1 MYELREGLK
10 KMDFQFSEEILSI
23 QDTARKFAQNEIL
36 PRVAEDEK
44 NHTFQRDILNK
55 MGELGFF
62 GCPIPEE
69 HGGSNLGFL
78 AHTVVTEEIA
88 KISGSLRA
96 AFNMQTMGTAREI
109 FQFGTESQK
118 KKYIPKLVNAEYVG
132 CIGITEPNA
141 GSDVGNLKTRAEKKG
156 DKYILNGSKNWI
168 TYAQV
173 ADVGIIYAYTDPS
186 KRYKGMSAFIVDM
199 HLKGVTTGPT
209 AEKLG
214 WNACPTGEIFFD
226 EVEVP
231 AENLLGLE
239 EGRGFEFCMASLN
252 NTRLTAAAGGLGVS
266 QGLIDEAVKYA
277 KDREQFG
284 KPIGQFQMVQ
294 EELARM
300 IVETEAAR
308 LMTYRCAM
316 QKDAGNLHNNLE
328 TSMAKYYASDV
339 ASRVADGALR
349 ILGAYGYSSEYPV
362 ERLLRD
368 AKLPQILEGSANIL
382 KMIIA
387 TDALGYRKANR

>member
-1 MYELREGLK
+1 
-10 KMDFQFSEEILSI
+10 MDFEFSEEVAAI
-23 QDTARKFAQNEIL
+23 QDVARKFVQNEIW

-44 NHTFQRDILNK
+44 NHTFQKDIVNR
-55 MGELGFF
+55 MGGLGFF

-69 HGGSNLGFL
+69 YGGSNLGFL
-78 AHTVVTEEIA
+78 AHAVVTEEIA
-88 KISGSLRA
+88 KASGSLRA
-96 AFNMQTMGTAREI
+96 AFNMQTMGTAKEI
-109 FQFGTESQK
+109 FQYGTEDQK
-118 KKYIPKLVNAEYVG
+118 RRYVPKLVSSEYIG

-141 GSDVGNLKTRAEKKG
+141 GTDVGALKTKAEKQG
-156 DKYILNGSKNWI
+156 DVYILTGSKTWI

-173 ADVGIIYAYTDPS
+173 ADVGVIYVYTDPS
-186 KRYKGMSAFIVDM
+186 TKYKGMSAFIVDM
-199 HLKGVTTGPT
+199 QSKGVTTGPT

-226 EVEVP
+226 DVEVP
-231 AENLLGLE
+231 AENLLGLV
-239 EGRGFEFCMASLN
+239 EGKGFAHCMGSLD
-252 NTRLTAAAGGLGVS
+252 NTRLTAAAGALGAS
-266 QGLIDEAVKYA
+266 QGLVDEAVKYA
-277 KDREQFG
+277 KEREQFG
-284 KPIGQFQMVQ
+284 NPIGQFQMIQ

-308 LMTYRCAM
+308 LLTYRCAV
-316 QKDAGNLHNNLE
+316 QKDAGNTNNTLE

>member
-1 MYELREGLK
+1 
-10 KMDFQFSEEILSI
+10 MDFEFSEEIKAL
-23 QDTARKFAQNEIL
+23 QDVARKFTQNEIV

-44 NHTFQRDILNK
+44 NHAFQRDIITK

-69 HGGSNLGFL
+69 YGGSNLGFL
-78 AHTVVTEEIA
+78 AHTVVTEEISKA
-88 KISGSLRA
+88 SGSLRA
-96 AFNMQTMGTAREI
+96 AFNMQTMATAREI

-118 KKYIPKLVNAEYVG
+118 KKYIPKLISAEYLG
-132 CIGITEPNA
+132 CVAITEANA
-141 GSDVGNLKTRAEKKG
+141 GSDVASMKTKAAKKG
-156 DKYILNGSKNWI
+156 DKYILTGTKNWI

-173 ADVGIIYAYTDPS
+173 ADVGIVYVYTDPS
-186 KRYKGMSAFIVDM
+186 IKYKGMSGFIVDM
-199 HLKGVTTGPT
+199 HSNGISIGPT
-209 AEKLG
+209 AQKMG
-214 WNACPTGEIFFD
+214 WHACPTGEIYFD

-231 AENLLGLE
+231 EENLLGTE
-239 EGRGFEFCMASLN
+239 EGRGFEYAMVGLD
-252 NTRLTAAAGGLGVS
+252 NTRLTAAAGAVGAS
-266 QGLIDEAVKYA
+266 QGLIDEAIKYA
-277 KDREQFG
+277 KEREQFG
-284 KPIGQFQMVQ
+284 RPIGKFQMVQ

-316 QKDAGNLHNNLE
+316 QKDAGNVHNTLE
-328 TSMAKYYASDV
+328 TSMAKYYSCDV

-368 AKLPQILEGSANIL
+368 AKLYQILEGSANIH
-382 KMIIA
+382 KAIIA
-387 TDALGYRKANR
+387 TDALGYKKANR